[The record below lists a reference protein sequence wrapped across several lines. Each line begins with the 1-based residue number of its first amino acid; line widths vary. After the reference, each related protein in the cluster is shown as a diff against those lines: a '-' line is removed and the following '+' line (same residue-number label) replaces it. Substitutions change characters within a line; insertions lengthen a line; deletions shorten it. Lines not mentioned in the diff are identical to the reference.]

1 MLREL
6 VEQYKQLL
14 EQGDTIAVIE
24 RFYDDNIYQLENDEE
39 TITGKQRLLE
49 LERQSL
55 EKVNDLIYRIPTL
68 VVDEEQQL
76 VMGEMMITFYH
87 KTGGLRFL
95 REAFILHW
103 ENGKIVKQQFYYRGI
118 RSAEGPGKGPGN
130 TKPA

>member
-1 MLREL
+1 MLQEL
-6 VEQYKQLL
+6 VDQYKQLL

-39 TITGKQRLLE
+39 TIVGKQRLLE
-49 LERQSL
+49 LEKQSL
-55 EKVNDLIYRIPTL
+55 EKVNELIYRVLTL

-76 VMGEMMITFYH
+76 AMGEMMITFYH

-95 REAFILHW
+95 KEAFVQHW

-118 RSAEGPGKGPGN
+118 RSAEGPGKGPGT

>member
-6 VEQYKQLL
+6 VDQYKQLL

-24 RFYDDNIYQLENDEE
+24 QFYDDNIYQLENDEE
-39 TITGKQRLLE
+39 TIVGKQRLLD

-55 EKVNDLIYRIPTL
+55 EKVNELILRVPTL
-68 VVDEEQQL
+68 VVDEEQQV

-95 REAFILHW
+95 KEAFIQHW
-103 ENGKIVKQQFYYRGI
+103 ENGRIVKQQFYYRGI
-118 RSAEGPGKGPGN
+118 RSAEGPGKGVNSTRPS
-130 TKPA
+130 

>member
-6 VEQYKQLL
+6 ADRYKQLL
-14 EQGDTIAVIE
+14 EQSDTIAVIE
-24 RFYDDNIYQLENDEE
+24 QFYDDNIYQLENDEE
-39 TITGKQRLLE
+39 TIVGKQRLLD

-55 EKVNDLIYRIPTL
+55 EKVNELIFRIPTL
-68 VVDEEQQL
+68 VVDEEQQV

-95 REAFILHW
+95 KEAFVQHW

-118 RSAEGPGKGPGN
+118 RSAEGPGKE
-130 TKPA
+130 TKNSRPS

>member
-6 VEQYKQLL
+6 VDQYKQLL

-24 RFYDDNIYQLENDEE
+24 QFYDDNIYQLENDEE
-39 TITGKQRLLE
+39 TIVGKQRLLD

-55 EKVNDLIYRIPTL
+55 EKVNELILRIPTL
-68 VVDEEQQL
+68 VVDEEQQV

-95 REAFILHW
+95 KEAFIQHW
-103 ENGKIVKQQFYYRGI
+103 ENGRIVKQQFYYRGI
-118 RSAEGPGKGPGN
+118 RSAEGPGKGVNN
-130 TKPA
+130 TRPS